1 MAISATIVVM
11 ETLYHSLFRSP
22 IGPLTVAVSER
33 GLVTLEFGDAH
44 PRKGRAWRNVQ
55 WQKSA
60 EMTAPYVKQLE
71 EYFAG
76 VRREFTLPLDLR
88 GTEFQKRCWQALLEI
103 PYGRTRSYADVAR
116 AVGKPRAFRAV
127 GLANN
132 RNPIAIVVPCHRVI
146 GSDGSLTGYGGG
158 LDLKEELLR
167 REGAL

>member
-1 MAISATIVVM
+1 M
-11 ETLYHSLFRSP
+11 ETLYYSHVRSP
-22 IGPLTVAVSER
+22 IGPLTVAVSGR
-33 GLVTLEFGDAH
+33 GLVALEFGAEPPAKH
-44 PRKGRAWRNVQ
+44 RRAWRDVE
-55 WQKSA
+55 WKESA
-60 EMTAPYVKQLE
+60 EKTAPYVKQLE

-103 PYGRTRSYADVAR
+103 PYGRTRSYAEVAR

-146 GSDGSLTGYGGG
+146 GKDGSLTGYGGG
-158 LDLKEELLR
+158 LDVKEELLR
-167 REGAL
+167 LEGAL

>member
-1 MAISATIVVM
+1 MVM
-11 ETLYHSLFRSP
+11 ETLYYTHFRSP
-22 IGPLTVAVSER
+22 IGPLMVAVSGR
-33 GLVTLEFGDAH
+33 GLVAIAFGEEHAT
-44 PRKGRAWRNVQ
+44 KNSRASAEVQ
-55 WQKSA
+55 WIESA
-60 EMTAPYVKQLE
+60 EKTAPHVRQLE

-76 VRREFTLPLDLR
+76 IRREFTLPLDLR

-132 RNPIAIVVPCHRVI
+132 RNPIPIVVPCHRVI

-158 LDLKEELLR
+158 LDVKEKLLR
-167 REGAL
+167 LEGAA